1 MLEKCIL
8 IVALLCL
15 ILAPQAALAVQGGVC
30 YIAGHCDQT
39 DITLVTSNENSAPK
53 TVFFDAHAHV
63 TDPIN
68 PCGYVWTAV
77 YDDAVYAPDTLV
89 PARSPVGA
97 NGIGTCQETAA
108 SPTAEVPTANT
119 RITCSLLDVDPASNP
134 LGPDLDNIQ
143 GELLLPFSVPVGAA
157 SFTGPMFAFE
167 SLTVVSWNGSA
178 CVAAGTVKDQFFG
191 PPQLATAQVI
201 GSDVDSDLDGVLDA
215 VDNCSDVP
223 NGFLGNTEMCD
234 AQEDGDLDGYGNPCD
249 FDADGDGATSV
260 NDAIEFFAQS
270 NIVGT
275 DPRFDP
281 DCDGATS
288 INDAIAAF
296 QSSNRVDVP
305 GPSGLACASK
315 CAAPAFDC
323 TAINAPCP

>member
-1 MLEKCIL
+1 MKTL
-8 IVALLCL
+8 IAAVLCL
-15 ILAPQAALAVQGGVC
+15 LLAPQAASAVVGGVC
-30 YIAGHCDQT
+30 FIAGHCDQT
-39 DITLVTSNENSAPK
+39 DITLVPSNENSDAK

-68 PCGYVWTAV
+68 PCGYVWTAI

-89 PARSPVGA
+89 PARSPVGGD
-97 NGIGTCQETAA
+97 GIGTCQETAA

-134 LGPDLDNIQ
+134 LGPTRDNIQ
-143 GELLLPFSVPVGAA
+143 GELLVPFSIPAGAA
-157 SFTGPMFAFE
+157 SFVGPMFAFE
-167 SLTVVSWNGSA
+167 SLTVVSWNGFA
-178 CVAAGTVKDQFFG
+178 CVAAGTVDDQFFG
-191 PPQLATAQVI
+191 PPQLATATVI

-215 VDNCSDVP
+215 ADNCSDVP

-249 FDADGDGATSV
+249 FDVDGDGATSI
-260 NDAIEFFAQS
+260 NDAIRFFQES
-270 NIVGT
+270 MGVGT
-275 DPRFDP
+275 DPRYDP

-296 QSSNRVDVP
+296 QSSGNVEVV
-305 GPSGLACASK
+305 GPSGLACASL
-315 CAAPAFDC
+315 CDPAGADC
-323 TAINAPCP
+323 TAVGAPCP